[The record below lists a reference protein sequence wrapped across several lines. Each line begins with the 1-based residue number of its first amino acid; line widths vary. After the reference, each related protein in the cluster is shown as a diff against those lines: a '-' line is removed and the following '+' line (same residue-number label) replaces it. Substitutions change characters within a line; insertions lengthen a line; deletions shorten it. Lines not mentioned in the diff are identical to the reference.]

1 MERLILK
8 NFGPIPELDI
18 ELKKINLFIGEQ
30 GVGKS
35 TIAKVLTCVRDLTLL
50 LNILSRAP
58 HIEDKSVMQILQIH
72 GIHEYFNTD
81 SYIEYT
87 DNDGIILQYIN
98 GKFSLSHSSW
108 DNEKIGHIILNRM
121 NDGIRHS
128 AAVLD
133 LQIQDPTDFFE
144 ENNQFDDASRRI
156 ILSNMR
162 QSFYCPAERGITGN
176 LSSVIAN
183 ILLARIPL
191 PHTLLEYLSFFE
203 KAKKEYPTYDV
214 PFMDIS
220 FSSKN
225 NRDTVSVDGKDL
237 SFEYCSSGIQ
247 SVVPLLMVID
257 YCIRK
262 ECFTSFT
269 IEEPELNLFPTNQ
282 LALMRFLLS
291 KINGNGNP
299 LSMCITTHSP
309 YILSILNISILASKI
324 ADMNQELSDEACAI
338 IPKEYHLKPTDIAAF
353 SLGKDTSGEK
363 YCKPII
369 DGSTGLI
376 KANYLD
382 SVSDI
387 VSSEFNRLYSIYTK
401 AIKRER
407 HNS

>member
-162 QSFYCPAERGITGN
+162 QSFYCPAER
-176 LSSVIAN
+176 
-183 ILLARIPL
+183 
-191 PHTLLEYLSFFE
+191 
-203 KAKKEYPTYDV
+203 
-214 PFMDIS
+214 
-220 FSSKN
+220 
-225 NRDTVSVDGKDL
+225 
-237 SFEYCSSGIQ
+237 
-247 SVVPLLMVID
+247 
-257 YCIRK
+257 
-262 ECFTSFT
+262 
-269 IEEPELNLFPTNQ
+269 
-282 LALMRFLLS
+282 
-291 KINGNGNP
+291 
-299 LSMCITTHSP
+299 
-309 YILSILNISILASKI
+309 
-324 ADMNQELSDEACAI
+324 
-338 IPKEYHLKPTDIAAF
+338 
-353 SLGKDTSGEK
+353 
-363 YCKPII
+363 
-369 DGSTGLI
+369 
-376 KANYLD
+376 
-382 SVSDI
+382 
-387 VSSEFNRLYSIYTK
+387 
-401 AIKRER
+401 
-407 HNS
+407 